1 MQITRY
7 DLSIQRIQSVR
18 IHGNAKILSVTPKNW
33 PDDFSI
39 HVMQNINSPAIET
52 FIECFTDEEELP
64 VGMGVDR
71 RFIGTIQVNNQCV
84 HVFER
89 K

>member
-7 DLSIQRIQSVR
+7 DLSIQQIQSIPV
-18 IHGNAKILSVTPKNW
+18 HGNAQILSVTPKNW
-33 PDDFSI
+33 PDDFSV
-39 HVMQNINSPAIET
+39 HVMQNTEASVNDAY
-52 FIECFTDEEELP
+52 IECFQDEEELP

-71 RFIGTIQVNNQCV
+71 RFIGTVPMNNGWV